1 MVSKV
6 DLIVIFYIYVFSR
19 TCILYSI
26 NDNYKMYQYDIWFT
40 RTIVFQEE
48 FMRMEFLWLGE
59 TCLSLDIP
67 YASGIVS
74 PNYNLESLC
83 PDTHF
88 PC

>member
-1 MVSKV
+1 VVSKV
-6 DLIVIFYIYVFSR
+6 DMIVIFYIYVFSR
-19 TCILYSI
+19 TCILCSI
-26 NDNYKMYQYDIWFT
+26 NDNYQYDIWFT
-40 RTIVFQEE
+40 RTIVYQEE
-48 FMRMEFLWLGE
+48 FMPMEFWWLSE

-74 PNYNLESLC
+74 PNNYNLESLC